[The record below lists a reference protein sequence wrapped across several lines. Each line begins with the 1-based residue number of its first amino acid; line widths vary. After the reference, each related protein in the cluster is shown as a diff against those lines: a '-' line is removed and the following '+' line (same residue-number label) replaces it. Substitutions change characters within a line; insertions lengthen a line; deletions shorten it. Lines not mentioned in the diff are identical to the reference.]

1 MRYLLQDFFMLDI
14 DHRFQV
20 LILACL
26 LIILVFTVLILTIVK
41 KAKDKK

>member
-1 MRYLLQDFFMLDI
+1 MRYLLQDFFLMDV

-20 LILACL
+20 LIFFCL
-26 LIILVFTVLILTIVK
+26 LVLLVLMVLILKIIK